1 MNKGKRLF
9 GIKRGEIMKKKAFL
23 YAYDKVNLGDDL
35 FIRTIV
41 NRYSHVHFYMWS
53 DIRNKANF
61 SDMKNLTVI
70 DKNTIKFKLLS
81 KIRPSLVVRY
91 QENLKIKSEAIIYIG
106 GSIFMEHPTWRNMA
120 HWWKY
125 QAEHHKLYVL
135 GANFGPYHTEEYRQ
149 AMDTVFSKAQDV
161 CLRDQYSYNLFKDNK
176 KVRIAPD
183 ILFSY
188 PVPVCTEK
196 KRQIFISVINCH
208 KRGEGVYVKYQHTY
222 EAVIKKIISYYLGK
236 DYKIKIASFCK
247 DEGDEETAKNLE
259 EHFMKED
266 IKCLNYDG
274 TNTME
279 ILSELSASEYIIA
292 TRFHAIVLGILSG
305 QKVYPIIYSDKSKNM
320 LSDIGFSGEI
330 LDIREIDKF
339 TVAKME
345 EHFECYR
352 GVDLSNIIELSE
364 GHFNILDRVLKVG

>member
-1 MNKGKRLF
+1 
-9 GIKRGEIMKKKAFL
+9 MKKKAFL

-41 NRYSHVHFYMWS
+41 TRYPHVHFYMWS
-53 DIRNKANF
+53 DARNRRNF
-61 SDMKNLTVI
+61 SDLKNLTVI
-70 DKNTIKFKLLS
+70 DKNATRFKIIS
-81 KIRPSLVVRY
+81 KIRSSLVVRY
-91 QENLKIKSEAIIYIG
+91 QENLKKKCDAVIYIG
-106 GSIFMEHPTWRNMA
+106 GSIFMEYPTWKNIVN
-120 HWWKY
+120 WWTY
-125 QAEHHKLYVL
+125 QAEHHKFYVL
-135 GANFGPYHTEEYRQ
+135 GANFGPYQTEEYRQ
-149 AMDTVFSKAQDV
+149 AMNKVFSKLQDV
-161 CLRDQYSYNLFKDNK
+161 CFRDQYSYDLFKDNE

-188 PVPVCTEK
+188 PMPVFTEK

-208 KRGEGVYVKYQHTY
+208 IRGEGTYIKYQQSY

-236 DYKIKIASFCK
+236 DYKIKIVSFCK

-259 EHFMKED
+259 EHFKKEE

-274 TNTME
+274 TNIME
-279 ILSELSASEYIIA
+279 ILSEISASEYIIA

-305 QKVYPIIYSDKSKNM
+305 QKVYPIIYSEKSKNM
-320 LSDIGFSGEI
+320 LSDIGFSGET

-345 EHFECYR
+345 EHFDSYR
-352 GVDLSNIIELSE
+352 GIDLSNIIELSMV
-364 GHFNILDRVLKVG
+364 HFSILDRVLKVGKRK